1 MSQSSTESAPELVVW
16 DFQRLLRRVDAS
28 QAHFSRGFLQ
38 CHPEKWFP
46 GIAAEWLPLTHSLSL
61 ELRVSEIK
69 PVLRLP
75 EGLEVGY
82 GGAINGEP
90 FGLFFDRDLVRQ
102 ILEVVIPGALPESRD
117 IILEYVARR
126 FVTTLAKSWGGGD
139 SSEVQYDQRI
149 DPFSCPYVGA
159 VKLGIVVNG
168 VSASIWIGLGRN
180 IIERLDGLWR
190 RQVQST
196 GKTSEGSVEIFLEVA
211 QLAVPPADILTYT
224 RSGTVIDL
232 EVPAVDT
239 VTVKSAQKL
248 LFQSQM
254 VNVEGRLGLE
264 TLSTPPPQQVLPEG
278 MTRIGIVF
286 GKFSVDSAI
295 LSENSQFGSLWDTG
309 VLLSDSVQMILNG
322 DVVATGTLCTYDGR
336 FALSVN

>member
-1 MSQSSTESAPELVVW
+1 M
-16 DFQRLLRRVDAS
+16 
-28 QAHFSRGFLQ
+28 
-38 CHPEKWFP
+38 
-46 GIAAEWLPLTHSLSL
+46 
-61 ELRVSEIK
+61 
-69 PVLRLP
+69 
-75 EGLEVGY
+75 
-82 GGAINGEP
+82 
-90 FGLFFDRDLVRQ
+90 
-102 ILEVVIPGALPESRD
+102 
-117 IILEYVARR
+117 
-126 FVTTLAKSWGGGD
+126 
-139 SSEVQYDQRI
+139 
-149 DPFSCPYVGA
+149 
-159 VKLGIVVNG
+159 
-168 VSASIWIGLGRN
+168 
-180 IIERLDGLWR
+180 
-190 RQVQST
+190 QST